1 MDEKPFTVN
10 RRCGYAPKIEGNHHA
25 IRGERRVLLSAERY
39 ADDRYPNNTRY
50 PGFTTS
56 SINANL

>member
-1 MDEKPFTVN
+1 MRL
-10 RRCGYAPKIEGNHHA
+10 RRDSEEHHHA
-25 IRGERRVLLSAERY
+25 IRGERHVLLAAERY
-39 ADDRYPNNTRY
+39 ADDPYPNNTRY